1 MYTEIAS
8 NKRKSI
14 ALVLIFFVFIIALG
28 YLATLYLESG
38 PELILFAVVVATIM
52 SLVSYYQGDKIALG
66 VAKAHPIAKEDSPY
80 VFRMVENLC
89 IATGLPM
96 PKIYIIQD
104 PALNAFA
111 TGRDP
116 EHASIALTTGIIE
129 ALENEELE
137 GVIAHELSHVKNY
150 DIRFMMVVI
159 VCVGVIALITDMT
172 LRGFFWGGMG
182 RRSGKNNQAQVILI
196 LIGIV
201 LAIVAPLVAKL
212 IQLAVSRKRE
222 FLADASG
229 ALATRYPEGLAR
241 ALEKIAA
248 SPNSLRSANRATAHL
263 YIANPFKDGGL
274 GRAMSNFFSTHP
286 PLEERI
292 RRLRTM

>member
-14 ALVLIFFVFIIALG
+14 ALVLIFFVFIVALG
-28 YLATLYLESG
+28 YLATQYFESG
-38 PELILFAVVVATIM
+38 PELIVFAVVVATIM

-80 VFRMVENLC
+80 VFWMVENLC

-96 PKIYIIQD
+96 PKLYIIQD
-104 PALNAFA
+104 AALNPFA

-116 EHASIALTTGIIE
+116 QHASIALTTGIIE

-159 VCVGVIALITDMT
+159 V
-172 LRGFFWGGMG
+172 
-182 RRSGKNNQAQVILI
+182 
-196 LIGIV
+196 
-201 LAIVAPLVAKL
+201 
-212 IQLAVSRKRE
+212 
-222 FLADASG
+222 
-229 ALATRYPEGLAR
+229 
-241 ALEKIAA
+241 
-248 SPNSLRSANRATAHL
+248 
-263 YIANPFKDGGL
+263 
-274 GRAMSNFFSTHP
+274 
-286 PLEERI
+286 
-292 RRLRTM
+292 